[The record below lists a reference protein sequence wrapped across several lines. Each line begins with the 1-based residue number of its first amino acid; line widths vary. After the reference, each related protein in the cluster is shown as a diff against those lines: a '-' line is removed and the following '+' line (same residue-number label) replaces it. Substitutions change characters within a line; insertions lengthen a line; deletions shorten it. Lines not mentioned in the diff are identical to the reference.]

1 MRNLALAAAVAALAA
16 VPLAHAQ
23 KGTRERFI
31 AFAVDA
37 GGTSREPSSGTV
49 QVIVERWSTEA
60 ERRALVSAFKEK
72 GPEGLRKALEGIK
85 PLGRITTPGS
95 IGYDLRYA
103 HQVPL
108 PDGGRRIL
116 AGTERP
122 MSFTEMSRGTV
133 SSDYPFTIVEM
144 RLNAKGEGD
153 GRLSLATKI
162 VGDADYVEL
171 ENYDR
176 APIRLTK
183 IKAEK
188 D

>member
-1 MRNLALAAAVAALAA
+1 MRMFAAITAAAVLAAASTA
-16 VPLAHAQ
+16 VSET
-23 KGTRERFI
+23 GGRERFV
-31 AFAVDA
+31 AFAVDFGSA
-37 GGTSREPSSGTV
+37 ARGSSSGTIDI
-49 QVIVERWSTEA
+49 VIERWSTEA
-60 ERRALVSAFKEK
+60 ERRTLVSAFREK
-72 GPEGLRKALEGIK
+72 GPEGLRKALEDIK

-108 PDGGRRIL
+108 PGGGRRIL

-122 MSFTEMSRGTV
+122 MSFREMSRGTV

-144 RLNAKGEGD
+144 RLDAKGEGN

-162 VGDADYVEL
+162 VGDADRVEL
-171 ENYDR
+171 ENYDL

-183 IKAEK
+183 IKTEK

>member
-1 MRNLALAAAVAALAA
+1 MKLATLAALAVLA
-16 VPLAHAQ
+16 VPLAAQ
-23 KGTRERFI
+23 ARERFI
-31 AFAVDA
+31 AFAVDFGA
-37 GGTSREPSSGTV
+37 AARGGSSAGTV
-49 QVIVERWSTEA
+49 QVIVERWSTDA
-60 ERRALVSAFKEK
+60 ERRTLASALREK
-72 GPEGLRKALEGIK
+72 GPEGLRKALEDIK

-108 PDGGRRIL
+108 PGGGRRIL
-116 AGTERP
+116 VGTERP
-122 MSFTEMSRGTV
+122 MSFREISRGTE
-133 SSDYPFTIVEM
+133 SSEYPFTIVEM

-153 GRLSLATKI
+153 GRLSLATRI
-162 VGDADYVEL
+162 VGDGDAVEL
-171 ENYDR
+171 ENYDL

>member
-1 MRNLALAAAVAALAA
+1 MRKLALAAAVAVLAA
-16 VPLAHAQ
+16 VPFAHAQ
-23 KGTRERFI
+23 KGTRERFT
-31 AFAVDA
+31 AFAVDF
-37 GGTSREPSSGTV
+37 GSLGRGPSSGTID
-49 QVIVERWSTEA
+49 VIVERWSTEA
-60 ERRALVSAFKEK
+60 ERRALVAAFKEK
-72 GPEGLRKALEGIK
+72 GPEGLREALEDID
-85 PLGRITTPGS
+85 PVGRITTPGS

-103 HQVPL
+103 HQVAL
-108 PDGGRRIL
+108 PGGGRRIL

-122 MSFTEMSRGTV
+122 MSFREISRGTI

-144 RLNAKGEGD
+144 RLNAKGEGE

-162 VGDADYVEL
+162 VGEGDSVEL
-171 ENYDR
+171 ENYDL

>member
-1 MRNLALAAAVAALAA
+1 MRELALAVVVAVLAA
-16 VPLAHAQ
+16 PPFAPAQ
-23 KGTRERFI
+23 EPTRERFT
-31 AFAVDA
+31 AFAVDF
-37 GGTSREPSSGTV
+37 GSLGRGPTSGTV
-49 QVIVERWSTEA
+49 DVIIERWSTQA
-60 ERRALVSAFKEK
+60 ERRALVSAFTEK
-72 GPEGLRKALEGIK
+72 GPEGLRKALEDIE

-108 PDGGRRIL
+108 PGGGRRIL

-122 MSFTEMSRGTV
+122 MSFTEISRGTI

-162 VGDADYVEL
+162 VGEGDYVEL

-183 IKAEK
+183 IKASK